1 MNRKILSGSA
11 NLPLTEK
18 IAKNL
23 GVQHSQVLLERFPDS
38 ELHFEIQES
47 VRGHDVYICDSAL
60 PTSSPVFA
68 NRMFAICTIRTR
80 V

>member
-1 MNRKILSGSA
+1 MNLEILSGSA

-23 GVQHSQVLLERFPDS
+23 GVQRSQVLLERFPDS

-47 VRGHDVYICDSAL
+47 VRGHRLVSLASPQQSYGS
-60 PTSSPVFA
+60 TSSCF
-68 NRMFAICTIRTR
+68 
-80 V
+80 

>member
-1 MNRKILSGSA
+1 MNLKILSGSA

-23 GVQHSQVLLERFPDS
+23 GVQRSQVLLERFPDS

-47 VRGHDVYICDSAL
+47 VRGHRLVGLASPQQSYGS
-60 PTSSPVFA
+60 TSSCF
-68 NRMFAICTIRTR
+68 
-80 V
+80 